1 MDLTLLAR
9 ERIGKVLRG
18 KYHLDRLIDV
28 GGMAAVYEATH
39 RNGTRSA
46 IKVLHPKYVSDV
58 QARTRFLREGYAANH
73 VGHPGSVTVLDD
85 DFTEEGDVYLVM
97 ELLDGESLEGCI
109 AREKQMNEIDVLS
122 IADQLLDVL
131 SSAHHKDIIH
141 RDIKPANIM
150 LTRSGIVKLLDFG
163 LARVRELPA
172 VAGVHSA
179 EIVFGTVAYV
189 SPEAARANNDEMDG
203 RADLW
208 AVAATMFKAL
218 AGETVHGMD
227 GSVMERLIRAARNQA
242 RSLGDVVPHLHPRVI
257 DVVDRALMFHPDDRW
272 PSAAVM
278 QAVVQDVLAQLMEE
292 RAVPPSL
299 FFMPGLSQAAA
310 GYTASGPMASMSA
323 MATPTPRPYRGQV
336 ATPSPSP
343 YPHPGLPAQAAN
355 PLNRVV
361 HNPLNQI
368 RGRPARQQPPQQQQ
382 QQQQQQQRQQG
393 YMNPLNQLASRRQVQ
408 ATPQPRAQRRPVNPL
423 NQIATRSGAQ
433 WRSHNE
439 PQNRGPATYD
449 QVARGQ
455 NHAPTSSDSSFE
467 IDIDDLDGGADLSY
481 NALDVTITIEED
493 IQDEPETR
501 PRRATTMRDLGSAAA
516 RARAMLARRRG
527 EPEPEPEP
535 EPELDADDFDIDF
548 GFDGDG
554 GAEIADLDTDD
565 LRDMSQ
571 EDPLSAIDEDDDG
584 QFAGTSEDTVRRPP
598 PSLPSEETVRRRAPT
613 RPPEDGL
620 PEAMSGELRSKLS
633 APSGMDSGI
642 IIEELDDEQAWP
654 ENDLWDLPAVPEFS
668 GQDPSSA
675 ATGKPISGLL
685 GMPPLVTGSGPTK
698 EEREVE
704 AAGKQR
710 VAAEQRAAASVARKA
725 ALEAKR
731 EAAAAKRAEL
741 RERREAQAK
750 EAAALRQEERRRRAP
765 PVTGTRKTGLDR
777 LAGLR
782 RSGKSPSAPM
792 VIDSDSSMSTP
803 PDRTVRFSIRAP
815 TTLPDL
821 EAQRSKPA
829 PMRPRT
835 ERGGD
840 EEGVDELS
848 DSMFIRVPEGSTS
861 KSKVAPPRRSSAP
874 QRTSVPPQ
882 RTPVPPQRSSVPSAR
897 TPAPPVRTPAPPV
910 RTPAPSVRS
919 PAPPVRTP
927 APPVRTPSVRV
938 PAPPLRTP
946 VPPQRTPVPPQ
957 RKPTATREA
966 AKKPDESLKA
976 LRLPHLRKPPRDK

>member
-9 ERIGKVLRG
+9 ERVGNVLRG

-85 DFTEEGDVYLVM
+85 DFTEEGEVYLVM

-109 AREKQMNEIDVLS
+109 SREKQMDEVDVLS

-242 RSLGDVVPHLHPRVI
+242 RSLGDVMPHLHPRVI
-257 DVVDRALMFHPDDRW
+257 DVVDRALMFHPGDRW

-310 GYTASGPMASMSA
+310 GYTASGPMSSTSA

-336 ATPSPSP
+336 PTPSPSP
-343 YPHPGLPAQAAN
+343 YPHPGLPAQ
-355 PLNRVV
+355 PV
-361 HNPLNQI
+361 NPLNQV
-368 RGRPARQQPPQQQQ
+368 AR
-382 QQQQQQQRQQG
+382 
-393 YMNPLNQLASRRQVQ
+393 NPLNQVRGRPVRQSQQPQPQPQQGYVNPLNQVASRRPVQVQ
-408 ATPQPRAQRRPVNPL
+408 AQPRAQRRPVNPL
-423 NQIATRSGAQ
+423 NQISTRPGAQ
-433 WRSHNE
+433 WRSQNE
-439 PQNRGPATYD
+439 PQNRGPASYT

-481 NALDVTITIEED
+481 NALDVTITVEED
-493 IQDEPETR
+493 VQNEPATR

-516 RARAMLARRRG
+516 RARAMLDARRKRKTV
-527 EPEPEPEP
+527 EPEPE
-535 EPELDADDFDIDF
+535 ADDFEIDL

-554 GAEIADLDTDD
+554 ADD
-565 LRDMSQ
+565 LSEIELDDLEDMSQ
-571 EDPLSAIDEDDDG
+571 EEFMPDFDEDDDG
-584 QFAGTSEDTVRRPP
+584 QLAGTQEDTVRRPP

-613 RPPEDGL
+613 GPPLGNED
-620 PEAMSGELRSKLS
+620 EAHRRLTGTVSGEVETS
-633 APSGMDSGI
+633 APGGMDSGI
-642 IIEELDDEQAWP
+642 IIEELDGEDAWP
-654 ENDLWDLPAVPEFS
+654 ENDLWDLPAVPEYS
-668 GQDPSSA
+668 GQSQSA
-675 ATGKPISGLL
+675 VAEADKPVSGLL
-685 GMPPLVTGSGPTK
+685 GMPPLVTGAGPTK
-698 EEREVE
+698 VEREAE
-704 AAGKQR
+704 
-710 VAAEQRAAASVARKA
+710 VAAKQRAAADKRA
-725 ALEAKR
+725 AASATRRADLEAAR
-731 EAAAAKRAEL
+731 AAAAAKRAEI
-741 RERREAQAK
+741 RERREASAR
-750 EAAALRQEERRRRAP
+750 EASARREEERRRRAEASSAP
-765 PVTGTRKTGLDR
+765 PVTGARKTGLDR

-782 RSGKSPSAPM
+782 RPGKTPSAPM

-815 TTLPDL
+815 ATLPDL
-821 EAQRSKPA
+821 EARRSKPA
-829 PMRPRT
+829 PAPLLPT
-835 ERGGD
+835 GEGGGK
-840 EEGVDELS
+840 EEVAELS
-848 DSMFIRVPEGSTS
+848 DSMFIHVPEGATS
-861 KSKVAPPRRSSAP
+861 KPVAPLPKTGPPRRA
-874 QRTSVPPQ
+874 SVPQ
-882 RTPVPPQRSSVPSAR
+882 
-897 TPAPPVRTPAPPV
+897 
-910 RTPAPSVRS
+910 
-919 PAPPVRTP
+919 
-927 APPVRTPSVRV
+927 
-938 PAPPLRTP
+938 RTP

-957 RKPTATREA
+957 RTSTSQRTPVPPLRTPSPPQRSKPAPQRKP
-966 AKKPDESLKA
+966 AKKDDESLKT